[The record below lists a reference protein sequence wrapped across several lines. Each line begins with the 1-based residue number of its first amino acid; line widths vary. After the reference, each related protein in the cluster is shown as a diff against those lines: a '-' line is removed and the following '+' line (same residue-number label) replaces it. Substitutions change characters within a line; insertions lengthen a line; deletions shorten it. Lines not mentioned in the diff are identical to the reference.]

1 MGATTTLMTAEQLL
15 LRAGDGRAELVR
27 GELVEL
33 MPVGLLH
40 FRLVG
45 RLLSWLVVLIDT
57 HKLGMAGT
65 ELGVV
70 LARNPDVVRA
80 PDICFLSK
88 GRVPHPTSTRF
99 FEGAPDLAIEV
110 LSPDDRPGKTA
121 EKIREYLEAGTRQ
134 VWIVD
139 PDAATVTVHLP
150 GGVSHTYSGDL
161 EVSGGDIL
169 PGFLFRPADLFR
181 FDD

>member
-1 MGATTTLMTAEQLL
+1 MGTTTLITAEQLL
-15 LRAGDGRAELVR
+15 ARAGNGRAELVR

-40 FRLVG
+40 SRLVG
-45 RLLSWLVVLIDT
+45 RLLAWLVVFLDK

-70 LARNPDVVRA
+70 LARDPDLVLA
-80 PDICFLSK
+80 PDIYFLSK
-88 GRVPHPTSTRF
+88 ARVSHPTSTRF
-99 FEGAPDLAIEV
+99 FDGAPDLAVEV
-110 LSPDDRPGKTA
+110 LSPDDRAGKPQ
-121 EKIREYLEAGTRQ
+121 EKIRDYLKAGTQQ

-139 PDAATVTVHLP
+139 PDSSTVTVHLP
-150 GGVSHTYSGDL
+150 GGAAQTYSGDI
-161 EVSGGDIL
+161 EVAGGDML
-169 PGFLFRPADLFR
+169 PGFSFRPAELFH

>member
-1 MGATTTLMTAEQLL
+1 MTLTTAEQLL
-15 LRAGDGRAELVR
+15 ARAGNGRAELVR

-40 FRLVG
+40 SMLVG
-45 RLLSWLVVLIDT
+45 RLLAWLIFFLDK
-57 HKLGMAGT
+57 HKLGTAGT

-70 LARNPDVVRA
+70 LARNPDLVLA
-80 PDICFLSK
+80 PDVYFLSR
-88 GRVPHPTSTRF
+88 GRISHPISTRF

-110 LSPDDRPGKTA
+110 LSPDDRAGKTQ
-121 EKIREYLEAGTRQ
+121 EKIREYLQAGTRQ

-139 PDAATVTVHLP
+139 PDTATVTVHLP
-150 GGVSHTYSGDL
+150 GGASQSYSGES
-161 EVSGGDIL
+161 EVPGGDVL
-169 PGFLFRPADLFR
+169 PGFSFRPSDLFH